1 LIIDVF
7 ALGFLTIMLQY
18 RLSSQDLI
26 MAKIISTGYA
36 RRIAHAQSYFDR
48 LLFLVI
54 YGYVA
59 FTLQVGYWV
68 VIIWKKVDKHR
79 EALKDD

>member
-18 RLSSQDLI
+18 RLSSQELI
-26 MAKIISTGYA
+26 MAKIVSHGNE
-36 RRIAHAQSYFDR
+36 RHIAHAQSYFDR

-79 EALKDD
+79 EA